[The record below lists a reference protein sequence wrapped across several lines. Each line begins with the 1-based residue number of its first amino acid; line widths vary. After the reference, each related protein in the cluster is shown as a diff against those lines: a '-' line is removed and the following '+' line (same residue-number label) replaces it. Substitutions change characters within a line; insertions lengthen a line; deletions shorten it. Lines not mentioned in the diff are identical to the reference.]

1 MQSRVLSET
10 IHNIMSN
17 AAVRVRNGVTKPAE
31 ETINRIALR
40 TSTEMGGTHS
50 EETGGLNSKF
60 ME

>member
-10 IHNIMSN
+10 IYNIMSN

-31 ETINRIALR
+31 ETINRIVLR

-50 EETGGLNSKF
+50 EETG
-60 ME
+60 